1 MTELTTYTFEPK
13 VNPSREFL
21 EIASDF
27 SNPLDIVREAISNSF
42 DAKAQNIYLL
52 FEIATIKG
60 RKRLKITIRDDGE
73 GMNEESINSFFD
85 LGNSSRRD
93 VKETDTSLIGEKGH
107 GTKIYF
113 NSDYVNVI
121 TGQNGME
128 ITALMIDP
136 LSTLYDNKLPSIE
149 VSVQNKNFKGTY
161 IEIIGY
167 NNDERSVFTHERI
180 KDHIYWFTKFGSFE
194 NIFDDNCPY
203 KDIKIHLKGL
213 DRNTNDEEILTFGH
227 IFADESESLNKLLEK
242 YLSDAPDYF
251 VKELTYEGTLD
262 KFPDIEYQAVFY
274 IEGNKAKQ
282 KYNPMI
288 RRSGY
293 KAPDGAYKV
302 QDRYG
307 IWLSKDFIPVQ
318 RKNDWITTKGSEYTK
333 FHAFF
338 NCQDLK
344 LTANRG
350 SLDNTSSE
358 ILEAIQNKVVEIY
371 NGIIESSYW
380 EDLEY
385 LEQSSQA
392 FQSEK
397 KEEKNYDMR
406 KKHIFQNKV
415 AILDNQILREPRQEH
430 GVFALYHTIDII
442 KPNFF
447 PFEIVDYD
455 THAGIDVLA
464 HLREGSVSLEKDA
477 LFFVEFKHILKNSFN
492 HSFKRLYGIV
502 CFKTELKNNDVVID
516 AFGTSRTFRCY
527 PKDDKTPFT
536 QYFLEDDRRSHKI
549 EVIVLEEYL
558 YDRLNIKFT
567 KQKL

>member
-42 DAKAQNIYLL
+42 DAKAKNIYLL

-73 GMNEESINSFFD
+73 GMNEEGINSFFD

-93 VKETDTSLIGEKGH
+93 IKDIDTTLIGEKGH

-121 TGQNGME
+121 TGQNGKE
-128 ITALMIDP
+128 YTALMLEP
-136 LSTLYDNKLPSIE
+136 LSALYDNKLPTID
-149 VSVQNKNFKGTY
+149 VNIQNKEFKGTY

-167 NNDERSVFTHERI
+167 NNDERSVFTHDII

-194 NIFDDNCPY
+194 NIFDNICPY
-203 KDIKIHLKGL
+203 NDIKIHLKGL
-213 DRNTNDEEILTFGH
+213 DKDHDEVEVLTFGH
-227 IFADESESLNKLLEK
+227 IFPEESENLNKLLEK
-242 YLSDAPDYF
+242 YLSDAPDHF
-251 VKELTYEGTLD
+251 VKRLTYDGTLE

-293 KAPDGAYKV
+293 KAPEGAYKV

-307 IWLSKDFIPVQ
+307 IWLCKDFIPVQ
-318 RKNDWITTKGSEYTK
+318 RKNDWITKKGSEYTK

-358 ILEAIQNKVVEIY
+358 ILEAIQSKVVDIY
-371 NGIIESSYW
+371 NDIIESSYW

-392 FQSEK
+392 FLSER
-397 KEEKNYDMR
+397 KEEKNYETR
-406 KKHIFQNKV
+406 KKHILQNKI
-415 AILDNQILREPRQEH
+415 AIFNEHILREPRQEH
-430 GVFALYHTIDII
+430 GVFALYHTLDIL
-442 KPNFF
+442 KPDLF

-464 HLREGSVSLEKDA
+464 QLRKGSVSLEKDA
-477 LFFVEFKHILKNSFN
+477 LFFVEFKNILKNSFN
-492 HSFKRLYGIV
+492 HSFNRLYGIV
-502 CFKTELKNNDVVID
+502 CFKTELKNNDVVVD
-516 AFGTSRTFRCY
+516 AFETSRTFRCY
-527 PKDDKTPFT
+527 PKDDNTQYT
-536 QYFLEDDRRSHKI
+536 QYFLEDERHSHKI

-558 YDRLNIKFT
+558 FERLNLKFT
-567 KQKL
+567 KQKI

>member
-1 MTELTTYTFEPK
+1 MTEITTYTFEPS

-27 SNPLDIVREAISNSF
+27 SNPLDIIREAISNSF

-60 RKRLKITIRDDGE
+60 RKKLKITIRDDGE
-73 GMNEESINSFFD
+73 GMNEESIRSFFD

-93 VKETDTSLIGEKGH
+93 IKDFDTSLIGEKGH

-113 NSDYVNVI
+113 NSDYVNVN
-121 TGQNGME
+121 TGKDGME
-128 ITALMIDP
+128 YTALMIDP
-136 LSTLYDNKLPSIE
+136 LSALYDNKLPNIE
-149 VSVQNKNFKGTY
+149 VTVQNKEFKGTY

-167 NNDERSVFTHERI
+167 NNDERSVFTHEKM

-194 NIFDDNCPY
+194 NIFDENCSY
-203 KDIKIHLKGL
+203 NDIKIHLKGL
-213 DRNTNDEEILTFGH
+213 DRNEAETLNFGH
-227 IFADESESLNKLLEK
+227 IFPDESESLDKLLEE

-251 VKELTYEGTLD
+251 VKKLTYEGTLE
-262 KFPDIEYQAVFY
+262 KFPDIEFQAVFY

-307 IWLSKDFIPVQ
+307 IWLCKDFIPVQ
-318 RKNDWITTKGSEYTK
+318 RKNDWITKKGSEYTK

-350 SLDNTSSE
+350 SLDNTSSD
-358 ILEAIQNKVVEIY
+358 ILEAIQNKIVEIY
-371 NGIIESSYW
+371 NGIINSSYW

-385 LEQSSQA
+385 LEQSSYA
-392 FQSEK
+392 FQSDK
-397 KEEKNYDMR
+397 KEEKNYEMR
-406 KKHIFQNKV
+406 KKYILQNKV
-415 AILDNQILREPRQEH
+415 AVLENHILREPRQEH

-442 KPNFF
+442 KPDFF

-477 LFFVEFKHILKNSFN
+477 LFFIEFKHILKNSFN

-502 CFKTELKNNDVVID
+502 CFKTELKNNDIVVD
-516 AFGTSRTFRCY
+516 AFDTCRIFRCY
-527 PKDDKTPFT
+527 PKDANTPFT
-536 QYFLEDDRRSHKI
+536 QYFLEDERRSHKI
-549 EVIVLEEYL
+549 EVIILEEYL
-558 YDRLNIKFT
+558 YDRLNIKFA
-567 KQKL
+567 KQKM